1 MKRILLCLLAFT
13 GINVSVSMA
22 EETSVPEFA
31 TMFQLSTSDQASV
44 AAAFTRFSQSDC
56 RKNLPTAIRIMF
68 ERINGTDKTTHSVI
82 WNFADAAAMSSTF
95 GALRECRAWADT
107 FNTVSKNVEWQS
119 QQLLRTLAT
128 GGDYTK
134 DTAYIVWQSNVSDEA
149 AYVKAY
155 KKLMAAQTKNG
166 LVNGAWGLW
175 RVQGG
180 ATSEVTHIAFAGA
193 ANLETLLANSN
204 PSKAFLTF
212 QKEVAGLR
220 TVHTRNINSVLADL

>member
-1 MKRILLCLLAFT
+1 M
-13 GINVSVSMA
+13 
-22 EETSVPEFA
+22 
-31 TMFQLSTSDQASV
+31 
-44 AAAFTRFSQSDC
+44 
-56 RKNLPTAIRIMF
+56 
-68 ERINGTDKTTHSVI
+68 
-82 WNFADAAAMSSTF
+82 
-95 GALRECRAWADT
+95 
-107 FNTVSKNVEWQS
+107 
-119 QQLLRTLAT
+119 
-128 GGDYTK
+128 
-134 DTAYIVWQSNVSDEA
+134 SDEA

-180 ATSEVTHIAFAGA
+180 ATSDVTHIAFAGA

-220 TVHTRNINSVLADL
+220 TVHTQNINSVLADL

>member
-1 MKRILLCLLAFT
+1 MNESF
-13 GINVSVSMA
+13 
-22 EETSVPEFA
+22 
-31 TMFQLSTSDQASV
+31 
-44 AAAFTRFSQSDC
+44 
-56 RKNLPTAIRIMF
+56 
-68 ERINGTDKTTHSVI
+68 NGTDETTHSVI
-82 WNFADAAAMSSTF
+82 WNFADAAGMTSTF
-95 GALRECRAWADT
+95 AGLRECRAWADT
-107 FNTVSKNVEWQS
+107 FNALSNNVEWQS

-134 DTAYIVWQSNVSDEA
+134 DTAYIVWQTNVSDEA

-220 TVHTRNINSVLADL
+220 TVHTQNINTVLADL

>member
-13 GINVSVSMA
+13 GINVSVAMA

-31 TMFQLSTSDQASV
+31 TIFQLSTSDQASV

-56 RKNLPTAIRIMF
+56 RKNLPTAIRIMNESF
-68 ERINGTDKTTHSVI
+68 NGPEKITHSVI
-82 WNFADAAAMSSTF
+82 WNFADAAGMTSTF
-95 GALRECRAWADT
+95 AGLRECRAWADT
-107 FNTVSKNVEWQS
+107 FNALSNNVEWQS

-134 DTAYIVWQSNVSDEA
+134 DTAYIVWQTNVSDEA

-220 TVHTRNINSVLADL
+220 TVHTQNINTVLADL

>member
-1 MKRILLCLLAFT
+1 MKKLLLCVLAFT
-13 GINVSVSMA
+13 GLNANVAMA

-31 TMFQLSTSDQASV
+31 TIFQLSTTDQSSV
-44 AAAFTRFSQSDC
+44 AAAFTKFAQSDC
-56 RKNLPTAIRIMF
+56 RKNLPTAIRIMN
-68 ERINGTDKTTHSVI
+68 EIYNGAEETTHSVI
-82 WNFADAAAMSSTF
+82 WNFADAAGMSSTF

-107 FNTVSKNVEWQS
+107 FNTLSNNVEWQS

-134 DTAYIVWQSNVSDEA
+134 DTAYIVWQTNVSDEA

-180 ATSEVTHIAFAGA
+180 ATSDVHNSFRGA
-193 ANLETLLANSN
+193 ANLETCLQRAILQ
-204 PSKAFLTF
+204 AFLTF
-212 QKEVAGLR
+212 QREVAGIR
-220 TVHTRNINSVLADL
+220 SVHTMNINIVLADL